1 MTATSHPKRPFK
13 RLAAMETLGFFDSP
27 ARVWTNTPAPVSGEW
42 AGANA
47 DDEPTGLI
55 TLPVG
60 KHSRHAHP
68 TGELVRDI
76 WDSTELNAP
85 SLVDWTPQGVADKH
99 LERRRFRWPMLA
111 LLVFL
116 AAVVTGAGLWLYRQ
130 PDSAA
135 ASALGQVRAEAETLS
150 DAIAEV
156 LPLIDGI
163 DSDRLPDEN
172 RNAAVFFEMGERART
187 MFAVSAELPAA
198 ESADR
203 GAAAGA
209 AGLAIDA
216 SRQLMD
222 ATAYRTAVEPA
233 LTLPILEVDP
243 ELTDLATATES
254 FTEWRAGFDSIR
266 AGLPVGVAIG
276 ASAALDEI
284 STGLEA
290 TQTDYLDAL
299 RTGNRTAAVEVL
311 GRLRAE
317 LLRARQAMLS
327 DMAALSDSVSQLI
340 GDAKAELDRLLG

>member
-1 MTATSHPKRPFK
+1 MTATSHPKRVFM

-27 ARVWTNTPAPVSGEW
+27 ARVWTSTPVPHPSEPASP
-42 AGANA
+42 NA
-47 DDEPTGLI
+47 DDEPSGLI
-55 TLPVG
+55 TLPIG

-85 SLVDWTPQGVADKH
+85 SLVDWTPQGVSDKH

-111 LLVFL
+111 LLIVIG
-116 AAVVTGAGLWLYRQ
+116 AAVAGAALWLYRQ
-130 PDSAA
+130 PDNAA
-135 ASALGQVRAEAETLS
+135 ATALGQVRAEAEALS

-156 LPLIDGI
+156 LPLLDGLA
-163 DSDRLPDEN
+163 SDRLPEEN
-172 RNAAVFFEMGERART
+172 RNSAVFFEMGERART

-198 ESADR
+198 DSADR

-222 ATAYRTAVEPA
+222 ATAYRTALEPA
-233 LTLPILEVDP
+233 LTLPVLEVDP
-243 ELTDLATATES
+243 DLTDLATATET
-254 FTEWRAGFDSIR
+254 FTEWRGSFDSIR
-266 AGLPVGVAIG
+266 AGLPVGVATQ

-284 STGLEA
+284 STGLET

-317 LLRARQAMLS
+317 LLSGRQAMLS
-327 DMAALSDSVSQLI
+327 DMAALTASVSQLI
-340 GDAKAELDRLLG
+340 EDARAEVDRLLG

>member
-1 MTATSHPKRPFK
+1 M

-27 ARVWTNTPAPVSGEW
+27 ARVWTNTPAPGSGEW
-42 AGANA
+42 AGPNA

-85 SLVDWTPQGVADKH
+85 SLVDWAPQGVADKH
-99 LERRRFRWPMLA
+99 LERRRFRWPMFA
-111 LLVFL
+111 LLISL
-116 AAVVTGAGLWLYRQ
+116 AAAVTGAGLWLYHQ

-135 ASALGQVRAEAETLS
+135 TSALGQVRAEAEALS

-156 LPLIDGI
+156 LPLVDGL

-187 MFAVSAELPAA
+187 MFTVSAELPAA

-209 AGLAIDA
+209 AGLAIDV

-222 ATAYRTAVEPA
+222 ATAYRSAVEPA
-233 LTLPILEVDP
+233 LTLPVLEVDP

-266 AGLPVGVAIG
+266 AGLPVGVATG
-276 ASAALDEI
+276 TSVALDEI

-299 RTGNRTAAVEVL
+299 RTGSRTAAVEVL

-327 DMAALSDSVSQLI
+327 DMAALTDSVSQLI